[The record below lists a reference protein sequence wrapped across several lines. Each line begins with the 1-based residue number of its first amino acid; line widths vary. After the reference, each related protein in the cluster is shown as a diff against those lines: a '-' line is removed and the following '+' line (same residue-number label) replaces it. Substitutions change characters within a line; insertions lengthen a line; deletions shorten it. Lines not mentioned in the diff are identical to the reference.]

1 MRLAGREIIR
11 FCRIDS
17 WTVNA
22 DGIPVQMRDQQ
33 RCFRPAVGRGAT
45 VRSGAS
51 LERSSLSQCRE
62 PDDLTKVL
70 SDQLREFLEFLQFYI
85 IVYKENSTEVE
96 WAVVGREKSLV
107 AGYADVPVEQRPSWR
122 AYTTQEPFHIH
133 DWNTDE
139 RVPTGLKEG
148 VAALGLDVGPLVFVP
163 LTTPHRRLGALGMSG
178 PPGTAYTSDDT
189 AFLRLIGRVVAFAI
203 DDNFNLRGAEAAREE
218 LERQN
223 EKLQRS
229 ERELRDVIETIPSM
243 AWSAG
248 ADGAAEFFNRRWLDY
263 AGLTADQ
270 AQGWGWTSAVHPD
283 DFNGLVEYWQGMLAS
298 GKRGEI
304 EARLRRF
311 DGIYRWFFFRA
322 TPAVDDS
329 GKVVKWYGTNTDI
342 ELRKKAEQNLAVQNS
357 RLQLLLKLTNQITS
371 NLEFREVLRA
381 ISANIRELMHCDLVH
396 ISLPDAA
403 SGKFRVYAL
412 DFPESRG
419 FVKEEL
425 LITPAGV
432 AKRALEKLEPA
443 VRSIANR
450 EDFPPDYYELLVAEG
465 VKNQCVI
472 PLVNQARAV
481 GVLAIARTTD
491 NLFTPEEVEFLKDA
505 SGQIAIAIENC
516 LAYREVSELKERLA
530 QEKLYLEQ
538 EIRGNM
544 DFGQI
549 VGNSP
554 ALKSVLQLVETVAV
568 SDSTVLVLGETGTGK
583 ELIAR
588 AIHDSSRRK
597 DRTFV
602 KVNCAAIPTGLL
614 ESELF
619 GHEKGAFT
627 GAIIQKIG
635 RLELADQGTLFL
647 DEVGDIPLEIQ
658 PKLLRALQ
666 EREFERLGSTRT
678 RKVNVRLIAATNRD
692 LEEMVAAHEFRSDLY
707 YRLNVFPI
715 KIPPLRER
723 KEDIPLLVSYFV
735 EKFAK
740 QMQKK
745 IDSIP
750 AAVMKGLKTW
760 EWPGNIRELENL
772 VERAVILTRG
782 RSLEAPLSE
791 LRKMKVDDVERV
803 PADREDIAR
812 IVKETIK
819 ALHAN
824 GAVADLNVKKQRDAI
839 VRALTVSMGRV
850 GGADGAA
857 ARMGLNRTT
866 LLARM
871 KKLGIDPRD
880 YA

>member
-1 MRLAGREIIR
+1 MESLIKREI
-11 FCRIDS
+11 CGN
-17 WTVNA
+17 V
-22 DGIPVQMRDQQ
+22 DGVPQSIER
-33 RCFRPAVGRGAT
+33 RYEAVLR
-45 VRSGAS
+45 
-51 LERSSLSQCRE
+51 LSEALSKCRE
-62 PDDLTKVL
+62 PEDLTKIL

-107 AGYADVPVEQRPSWR
+107 AGYADVPVEQRPSWQ
-122 AYTTQEPFHIH
+122 AYTTQEPFYIL

-139 RVPTGLKEG
+139 RVPARLKEG
-148 VAALGLDVGPLVFVP
+148 IAAQGLDVGPLVFVP

-178 PPGTAYTSDDT
+178 PPGTEYGSDDIG
-189 AFLRLIGRVVAFAI
+189 FLRLIGRVVAFAI
-203 DDNFNLRGAEAAREE
+203 DDNFNLRQAEAARAE
-218 LERQN
+218 LQRQN

-243 AWSAG
+243 AWSAA

-270 AQGWGWTSAVHPD
+270 TQGWGWTTAVHPD
-283 DFNGLVEYWQGMLAS
+283 DLNGLVEYWQGMLAC
-298 GKRGEI
+298 GKPGEI
-304 EARLRRF
+304 EGRLRRF
-311 DGIYRWFFFRA
+311 DGVYRWFLFRA
-322 TPAVDDS
+322 TPAFEE
-329 GKVVKWYGTNTDI
+329 GGNVVKWYGTNTDI
-342 ELRKKAEQNLAVQNS
+342 EQRKKAEQILAVQNT
-357 RLQLLLKLTNQITS
+357 RLQLLLKLTSEITS
-371 NLEFREVLRA
+371 NLELRKVLRA
-381 ISANIRELMHCDLVH
+381 ISASIRELMHCDLVH

-403 SGKFRVYAL
+403 SGKFRVHAL

-425 LITPAGV
+425 LITPMGV
-432 AKRALEKLEPA
+432 AKRALETLVPV
-443 VRSIANR
+443 VRSTANR
-450 EDFPPDYYELLVAEG
+450 EDFPPDYYELLLAEG
-465 VKNQCVI
+465 VKSQCVI
-472 PLVNQARAV
+472 PLVNLGRTV
-481 GVLAIARTTD
+481 GVLAIARTTN
-491 NLFTPEEVEFLKDA
+491 NLFTPEDVDFLKDA
-505 SGQIAIAIENC
+505 CGQIAIAIENC
-516 LAYREVSELKERLA
+516 LAFREVSELKERLV

-538 EIRGNM
+538 EIRGDM

-554 ALKSVLQLVETVAV
+554 ALRHVLQLVETVAT
-568 SDSTVLVLGETGTGK
+568 SDSTVLLLGETGTGK

-635 RLELADQGTLFL
+635 RLELADQGSLFL

-678 RKVNVRLIAATNRD
+678 RKVNVRLIAATNRN
-692 LEEMVAAHEFRSDLY
+692 LEKMMAAHEFRSDLY

-715 KIPPLRER
+715 RIPPLRER

-750 AAVMKGLKTW
+750 AAVMKALKIW

-791 LRKMKVDDVERV
+791 LRKVKVNDGELT
-803 PADREDIAR
+803 PAEQDNIAR

-819 ALHAN
+819 ALHPN
-824 GAVADLNVKKQRDAI
+824 STVADQDTKKQRDVI
-839 VRALTVSMGRV
+839 VRALTESKGRV
-850 GGADGAA
+850 GGTNGAA
-857 ARMGLNRTT
+857 ARMGINRTT

-871 KKLGIDPRD
+871 KKLRIDARD

>member
-1 MRLAGREIIR
+1 MGSTSKCETSRDVSVQPWGAGRRYE
-11 FCRIDS
+11 
-17 WTVNA
+17 
-22 DGIPVQMRDQQ
+22 
-33 RCFRPAVGRGAT
+33 AVLRLSEA
-45 VRSGAS
+45 
-51 LERSSLSQCRE
+51 LSQCRE
-62 PDDLTKVL
+62 PEDLTEIL

-122 AYTTQEPFHIH
+122 AYSTQEPFHIH

-148 VAALGLDVGPLVFVP
+148 IAAQGLDVGPLVFVP
-163 LTTPHRRLGALGMSG
+163 LTTPHRRLGAFGMSG

-203 DDNFNLRGAEAAREE
+203 DDNFNLRRAEGARAE

-263 AGLTADQ
+263 AGLTSEQ

-283 DFNGLVEYWQGMLAS
+283 DFDGLVEYWQGMLAS
-298 GKRGEI
+298 GKPGEI

-322 TPAVDDS
+322 TPAFDDG
-329 GKVVKWYGTNTDI
+329 GKAVKWYGTNTDI
-342 ELRKKAEQNLAVQNS
+342 ELRKKAEQILAVQNT
-357 RLQLLLKLTNQITS
+357 RLQLLLKLTSQITS
-371 NLEFREVLRA
+371 KLELREVLRA
-381 ISANIRELMHCDLVH
+381 ISASIRELMHCDLVH
-396 ISLPDAA
+396 VSLPDEAP
-403 SGKFRVYAL
+403 GKFRVHAL
-412 DFPESRG
+412 DFPKSKG

-425 LITPAGV
+425 LITPTGV
-432 AKRALEKLEPA
+432 AKRALENLQPA
-443 VRSIANR
+443 VRNIANR
-450 EDFPPDYYELLVAEG
+450 ADFPPDYYDLLVAEG
-465 VKNQCVI
+465 VKTQCVI
-472 PLVNQARAV
+472 PLVNQGRAV
-481 GVLAIARTTD
+481 GVLAVARTTE
-491 NLFTPEEVEFLKDA
+491 NPFTPEEVNFLGEA
-505 SGQIAIAIENC
+505 SGQIAVAIENC

-549 VGNSP
+549 VGNSA
-554 ALKSVLQLVETVAV
+554 ALKSVLQLVETVAA

-635 RLELADQGTLFL
+635 RLELADLGTLFL

-692 LEEMVAAHEFRSDLY
+692 LEKMVTAHEFRSDLY

-715 KIPPLRER
+715 EIPPLRER

-791 LRKMKVDDVERV
+791 LRKMKVDDGERV
-803 PADREDIAR
+803 PADRENIAH
-812 IVKETIK
+812 IVKETIR

-824 GAVADLNVKKQRDAI
+824 GAVGDLEVKKQRDAI

-850 GGADGAA
+850 GGTDGAA

-871 KKLGIDPRD
+871 KKLGIDSRD